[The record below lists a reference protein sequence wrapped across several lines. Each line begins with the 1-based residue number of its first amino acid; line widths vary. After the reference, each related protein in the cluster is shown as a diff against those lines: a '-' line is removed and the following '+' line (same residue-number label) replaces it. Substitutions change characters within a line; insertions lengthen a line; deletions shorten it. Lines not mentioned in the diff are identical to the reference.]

1 VISVDEIKRTL
12 ITLQTATENKCS
24 MPLNWKPGD
33 RVILPTPKTV
43 EALEERIHGDLEM
56 VDFYL
61 ATETL

>member
-1 VISVDEIKRTL
+1 
-12 ITLQTATENKCS
+12 